1 MKVLVATDGSASSE
15 ATLDL
20 ISNKPWPADTQF
32 KVVSVVEPLHSKLD
46 ALFIGGLGDMSRKAH
61 TAYQAD
67 IETMVAQSKNT
78 LAGKF
83 GQTEVTSE
91 VLAGNPSEQII
102 QAAKTYMADL
112 IVMGGHFSSL
122 EGWYGSVARGV
133 TIYAP
138 CSVCIVHPDSSGS
151 MAKKETNKENPAEMR
166 LLIAVSTDADAE
178 LLAATA
184 LNRVW
189 PEKSRVQVI
198 SVVPPFHNNARFG
211 KTKDWQD
218 VAGKVEDA
226 AKEKAE
232 QLVATTAKKLEEKF
246 GADRVTYHVL
256 HGSPRSLIL
265 QVAQDW
271 GSDLVLMG
279 AHSKDKTLLER
290 IVGSTAAAVVLN
302 APCSVELEKHK

>member
-20 ISNKPWPADTQF
+20 ITNKPWLADTEF

-46 ALFIGGLGDMSRKAH
+46 ALFVGGLGDMSRKAQA
-61 TAYQAD
+61 AYQAD
-67 IETMVAQSKNT
+67 IENVISQSKTT
-78 LAGKF
+78 LAAKF
-83 GQTEVTSE
+83 GQAAVTSD
-91 VLAGNPSEQII
+91 VLTGNPSEQII

-112 IVMGGHFSSL
+112 IVMGGHFSCV

-151 MAKKETNKENPAEMR
+151 MAKKEANKENPSEAR
-166 LLIAVSTDADAE
+166 ILIAVSSAADAE
-178 LLAATA
+178 LLVATA
-184 LNRVW
+184 LNRAW
-189 PEKSRVQVI
+189 PEKSRVQVL

-211 KTKDWQD
+211 KSKDWQD
-218 VAGKVEDA
+218 VAEKVEAA
-226 AKEKAE
+226 AKEHAE
-232 QLVATTAKKLEEKF
+232 ELVSSTTKKLEEKF
-246 GADRVTYHVL
+246 GVEHVTGHVL

-271 GSDLVLMG
+271 GSDLILMG
-279 AHSKDKTLLER
+279 AHSKDRSLLER